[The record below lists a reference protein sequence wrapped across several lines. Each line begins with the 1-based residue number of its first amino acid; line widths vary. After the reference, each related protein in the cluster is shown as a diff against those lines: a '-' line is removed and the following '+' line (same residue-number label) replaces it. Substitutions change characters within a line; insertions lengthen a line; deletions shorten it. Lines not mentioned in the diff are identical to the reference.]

1 MSLDQR
7 TLIVAQISAA
17 VASNALAALRL
28 AVSEASTVGLSPEEI
43 KEVIALAR
51 DIQQQPISHVAHLT
65 DQLLREPKK
74 TTHEH
79 SANCGCG
86 NHHA

>member
-17 VASNALAALRL
+17 VACNALAALRL
-28 AVSEASTVGLSPEEI
+28 AVSEASKVSLSPEEI
-43 KEVIALAR
+43 KEVIALAK

-74 TTHEH
+74 TTHDH
-79 SANCGCG
+79 GANCGCG
-86 NHHA
+86 SHHA